1 VFVCL
6 APPNAPAGKY
16 DQVRINFA
24 NPDMVGHT
32 GDLAATVACCTLVDA
47 CVAELLAVVDEM
59 GGRFLLTSD
68 HGNADDMAQV
78 GGWVGGW
85 VGEPCL
91 GCEGSGSCV
100 YPSCRAMPGPGLGH
114 PPEPAS

>member
-1 VFVCL
+1 MRVAGCAGGCRTRHDTVAIQLPPRYSACSIARLTVVFVCL

-78 GGWVGGW
+78 GGWVGG
-85 VGEPCL
+85 
-91 GCEGSGSCV
+91 
-100 YPSCRAMPGPGLGH
+100 
-114 PPEPAS
+114 